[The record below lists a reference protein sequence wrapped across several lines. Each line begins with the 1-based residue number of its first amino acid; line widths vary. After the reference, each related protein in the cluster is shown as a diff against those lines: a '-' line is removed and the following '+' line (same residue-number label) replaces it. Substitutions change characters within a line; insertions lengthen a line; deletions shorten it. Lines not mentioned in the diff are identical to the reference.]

1 MLVFTGMVLDLYSI
15 YGYGRA
21 GIGSIVYLTTCMDY
35 SMRIHS
41 KFEHQP
47 YENQVSLQ

>member
-1 MLVFTGMVLDLYSI
+1 MLVFTGMILDLYSI

-21 GIGSIVYLTTCMDY
+21 AIGSIVYLTTCMDY

-41 KFEHQP
+41 NQP
-47 YENQVSLQ
+47 YKNQVSLQ